1 MRYVWN
7 ILLKGLAAV
16 LPVGLTLYLVYWLAI
31 SIERVIRPV
40 ITIVIPE
47 HYYWPGMGL
56 VAGMVLLFFIGLE
69 VNAWIVRRMIGA
81 GEELLE
87 HIPLVK
93 SVYGTLR
100 DFMGYFST
108 MQKRHDLKQVVMVTV
123 NDVRLMGFLTAEQVE
138 DIPDMTHPEDMVAV
152 YLPMSFQIGGYTV
165 YVPRS
170 RVEAIDMSVEDAMR
184 RIITAN
190 LSKAGAAHLNKPI

>member
-16 LPVGLTLYLVYWLAI
+16 LPVGLTLYLVYWLAV

-40 ITIVIPE
+40 ITTIIPE

-56 VAGMVLLFFIGLE
+56 AAGMVLLFFIGLE
-69 VNAWIVRRMIGA
+69 VNAWIVRRLIGA

-100 DFMGYFST
+100 DFMGYFSSV
-108 MQKRHDLKQVVMVTV
+108 QRRHDLKQVAMVTI

-138 DIPDMTHPEDMVAV
+138 DVPGMPNPGDMMAV

-170 RVEAIDMSVEDAMR
+170 SVETIDMSVEDAMR
-184 RIITAN
+184 RILTAG
-190 LSKAGAAHLNKPI
+190 LSRPGAARKG